1 MIPEESTTKK
11 VRPPKRPKNPPPPI
25 PTQRVTQPSPT
36 TQRVPKRPA
45 PPIPTQRVT
54 QPTPTTQKVPKRP
67 NNTPPPIQKVT
78 VTSYNVTRP
87 TIQIISVDKVPEIP
101 SCPIPPYI
109 PIQSLPPPEKV
120 VPSILRPMSHSGAQE
135 SYTNAPVGPQVPYIP
150 PDFAFTGSLKNTSK
164 PTDYYGDPKYPDVYR
179 YQKAD
184 ACLRPYP
191 GYGRVNSM
199 PPLKPGVQPASHYR
213 PDINSGTDN
222 CKPSSACLE
231 FKMPPVYE
239 SLYPPKEIEPS
250 GTESPMLRSACCF
263 PKKPKKV
270 PKALST
276 PVCSGIILTRR
287 LVLTSATCVISAQA
301 AYDRLSH
308 LQVSF

>member
-1 MIPEESTTKK
+1 MVPESTTKK
-11 VRPPKRPKNPPPPI
+11 VRHPKRPKNPPPPI

-45 PPIPTQRVT
+45 PPIPTQ
-54 QPTPTTQKVPKRP
+54 
-67 NNTPPPIQKVT
+67 KVT
-78 VTSYNVTRP
+78 KTSKDSAEYLPTRP

-109 PIQSLPPPEKV
+109 PIKSLPPPEMV
-120 VPSILRPMSHSGAQE
+120 VPPMLRPNRSMSHSGAQE

>member
-1 MIPEESTTKK
+1 M
-11 VRPPKRPKNPPPPI
+11 VVPPML
-25 PTQRVTQPSPT
+25 
-36 TQRVPKRPA
+36 
-45 PPIPTQRVT
+45 
-54 QPTPTTQKVPKRP
+54 RP
-67 NNTPPPIQKVT
+67 NR
-78 VTSYNVTRP
+78 S
-87 TIQIISVDKVPEIP
+87 
-101 SCPIPPYI
+101 
-109 PIQSLPPPEKV
+109 
-120 VPSILRPMSHSGAQE
+120 MSHSGAQE

>member
-1 MIPEESTTKK
+1 M
-11 VRPPKRPKNPPPPI
+11 
-25 PTQRVTQPSPT
+25 
-36 TQRVPKRPA
+36 
-45 PPIPTQRVT
+45 
-54 QPTPTTQKVPKRP
+54 
-67 NNTPPPIQKVT
+67 
-78 VTSYNVTRP
+78 
-87 TIQIISVDKVPEIP
+87 
-101 SCPIPPYI
+101 
-109 PIQSLPPPEKV
+109 V
-120 VPSILRPMSHSGAQE
+120 VPPMLRPMSHSGAQE

-191 GYGRVNSM
+191 VYGRVNSM